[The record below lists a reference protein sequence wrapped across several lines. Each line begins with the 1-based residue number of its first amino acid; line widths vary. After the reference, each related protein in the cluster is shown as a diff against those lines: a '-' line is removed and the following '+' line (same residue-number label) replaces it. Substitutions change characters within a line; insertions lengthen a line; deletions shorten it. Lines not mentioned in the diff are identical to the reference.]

1 MTSKSPT
8 TPTTSAALVAAAQ
21 QGDEHAWETLFDLHY
36 TRVYRFFR
44 ARLSTSEQAED
55 LASATFMEAFR
66 SIGSF
71 RWQGKPFEA
80 WFFGIAHH
88 QLASYYRSRPQAPLQ
103 AEGTVRDEFL
113 DVEIRDILD
122 ALPPDYRTALELR
135 FIVGLSGVEAAEVM
149 GRSHGAFR
157 SLLLRAV
164 RAFRDESQQDDRP
177 AQTIQRRT
185 VTAAGRGAP
194 IGGSAALR

>member
-1 MTSKSPT
+1 V
-8 TPTTSAALVAAAQ
+8 VAAAQ
-21 QGDEHAWETLFDLHY
+21 QGDERAWETLFDLHY

-44 ARLSTSEQAED
+44 ARLSTSEEAED

-88 QLASYYRSRPQAPLQ
+88 QLASHYRSRKPIPLQ
-103 AEGTVRDEFL
+103 HETAVRDEFL
-113 DVEIRDILD
+113 ELEIRDILD
-122 ALPPDYRTALELR
+122 RLHPDYRTALELR
-135 FIVGLSGVEAAEVM
+135 FIIGLSGIEAAEVM

-164 RAFRDESQQDDRP
+164 RAFRDESSRDESGRAPQNALAATP
-177 AQTIQRRT
+177 RRT
-185 VTAAGRGAP
+185 LRRSSPPV
-194 IGGSAALR
+194 SA